1 MPWRELKVV
10 EERLK
15 FVILASR
22 KERSFRD
29 LCQEF
34 GISRVTGYTWLKR
47 FAAGGSREV
56 FDRSRKPR
64 HSPQKVSAEVEQAV
78 IGLRQ
83 RWPDWGAPKLHK
95 MLEREH
101 PECLPVAVRTIHRIL
116 SRHDLIRERNR
127 NRPAVHRFERAEPN
141 ELWQMDFKGLPGA
154 SHPSIGPL
162 SIVDD
167 YSRYVVALRQLGS
180 TKAEGVKNTL
190 ERTFQECGLPEAIL
204 TDHGTP
210 WWNASGVWGMTEL
223 SVWIMQQGVRL
234 LFSGIAHPQTQGKVE
249 RMHGALQRAVRER
262 RVRLDEQTWLDE
274 FRHEY
279 NHLRPHEALAMST
292 PASRW
297 KPSLRQ
303 FEGNRREWEYP
314 AEMQIQRLSDQGQ
327 LQWDGQRWEISNALR
342 RQTVGIRR
350 VDDRAIVY
358 FCRTPIRELNL
369 KDGTTYPL
377 PVSVFRSLAK
387 GFSSAEGERASDAGP
402 FPPPYPAPDPGSKV

>member
-1 MPWRELKVV
+1 MPWRELKIV
-10 EERLK
+10 EARFK
-15 FVILASR
+15 FVVLASR
-22 KERSFRD
+22 KERSFTD

-47 FAAGGSREV
+47 FATGGSPAV
-56 FDRSRKPR
+56 FDRSRKPH
-64 HSPQKVSAEVEQAV
+64 HSPKKMRDEVEQAV

-127 NRPAVHRFERAEPN
+127 NRPAIHRFERAEPN
-141 ELWQMDFKGLPGA
+141 ELWQMDFKGVPGC

-210 WWNASGVWGMTEL
+210 WWNPRGIWGMTEL

-262 RVRLDEQTWLDE
+262 RTSLGEQVWLDE

-279 NHLRPHEALAMST
+279 NHLRPHEALAMAT

-297 KPSLRQ
+297 KPSLRK
-303 FEGNRREWEYP
+303 FESNRREWEYP
-314 AEMQIQRLSDQGQ
+314 AEMQTLRLACDGQ
-327 LQWDGQRWEISNALR
+327 LNWHGRRWEISNALR
-342 RQTVGIRR
+342 RQLVGLQQIDER
-350 VDDRAIVY
+350 VIVY
-358 FCRTPIRELNL
+358 FCRTPVRELNL
-369 KDGTTYPL
+369 KDGTAFSLPL
-377 PVSVFRSLAK
+377 NVFRSLPK
-387 GFSSAEGERASDAGP
+387 GFSSTEGERASGAGP
-402 FPPPYPAPDPGSKV
+402 FPPPFPAHDPPPKV

>member
-1 MPWRELKVV
+1 MPWKECKVV
-10 EERLK
+10 EERLA

-22 KERSFRD
+22 KERSFTD
-29 LCQEF
+29 LCREF
-34 GISRVTGYTWLKR
+34 EISRVTGYTWLKR
-47 FAAGGSREV
+47 FEAGGSSAV
-56 FDRSRKPR
+56 VDRSRKPHHSR
-64 HSPQKVSAEVEQAV
+64 HRKSDALEQVV

-101 PECLPVAVRTIHRIL
+101 PEYLPVTVRTIHRIL
-116 SRHDLIRERNR
+116 SRHHLIRERNR
-127 NRPAVHRFERAEPN
+127 NRPALKRFERSQPN

-249 RMHGALQRAVRER
+249 RMHGALARAARER
-262 RVRLDEQTWLDE
+262 RTELIEQNWLDE

-279 NHLRPHEALAMST
+279 NHLRPHEALAMTT

-297 KPSLRQ
+297 TPSLRR
-303 FEGNRREWEYP
+303 FEGSPREWEYP
-314 AEMQIQRLSDQGQ
+314 AEMQISRLSSQGQ
-327 LQWDGQRWEISNALR
+327 LQWQGRRWEISNALR
-342 RQTVGIRR
+342 SQTVGIQQ
-350 VDDRAIVY
+350 VNDRAIVY

-369 KDGTTYPL
+369 SDGTAFSL
-377 PVSVFRSLAK
+377 PVNVFRSLAK
-387 GFSSAEGERASDAGP
+387 GFSSTEGERASIAGP
-402 FPPPYPAPDPGSKV
+402 FPPPYPAKDNSEV